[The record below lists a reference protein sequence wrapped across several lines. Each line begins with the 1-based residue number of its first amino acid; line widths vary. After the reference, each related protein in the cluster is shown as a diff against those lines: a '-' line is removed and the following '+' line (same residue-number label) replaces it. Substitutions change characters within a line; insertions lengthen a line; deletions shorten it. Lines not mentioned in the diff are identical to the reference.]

1 MNAIRRGLILIGLTP
16 AVLIGAMSPASAT
29 FTNTSAVSHTVSTGT
44 VAAPATVTVDV
55 TYCHPVFVFDMTAS
69 WPASTTSRGVIGYR
83 VSLHLNNGTSDV
95 ITETDAATR
104 SISVRLDRDYLQFDP
119 TVSVTTL
126 TSYGWTKQS
135 VRSSVLSC

>member
-1 MNAIRRGLILIGLTP
+1 MNAIRRVLILTGLTM
-16 AVLIGAMSPASAT
+16 AVVVSASVPASAT
-29 FTNTSAVSHTVSTGT
+29 FTNTSGVSHTVSTGT
-44 VAAPATVTVDV
+44 VAAPAGLTVDV

-95 ITETDAATR
+95 ISETNAATR
-104 SISVRLDRDYLQFDP
+104 SISVRLERDYLQFDP

>member
-1 MNAIRRGLILIGLTP
+1 MTAIRRLLLLSGLTM
-16 AVLIGAMSPASAT
+16 AVVISTGVPASAT
-29 FTNTSAVSHTVSTGT
+29 FTDTSVVAHTVSTGT
-44 VAAPATVTVDV
+44 VAAPAGVTVDV

-104 SISVRLDRDYLQFDP
+104 SISVRLDRDYLQFNP

-135 VRSSVLSC
+135 VRSAVLSC